1 MLGLGVGIPKLV
13 YPAPAGYVNSQ
24 SLDLDGTGDFV
35 DTNYS
40 VADLQVLQRASFSI
54 SMWVRAPYNA
64 SFTLFGHSDTGNL
77 LSGSFQLDFI
87 YVNGAFQY
95 LSATGKSSNSAW
107 GAITLIN
114 NAAFAS
120 GNANNWV
127 HVVLTVA
134 KGVDDSTNGTQTLYL
149 NGSSVGTGATKTKD
163 FHEATVVT
171 SGHNGLAFGA
181 DMNASSATGHMTGQI
196 DEIGIWSVA
205 LDADAVTAIY
215 NSGAPFDLTEDNGN
229 YDNSN
234 RLNRYYRFEGSSQ
247 ADISTDRGL
256 NGVDVSLEGNPTAS
270 SETPS

>member
-1 MLGLGVGIPKLV
+1 MLGLGASLASYSVLG
-13 YPAPAGYVNSQ
+13 GYENSQ

-40 VADLQVLQRASFSI
+40 VADLQVLQRNNFSI
-54 SMWVRAPYNA
+54 SMWVRAPYDT
-64 SFTLFGHSDTGNL
+64 SFTLYGHTDNGNVL
-77 LSGSFQLDFI
+77 AGSFKLAFI
-87 YVNGAFQY
+87 YLNGAFQY
-95 LSATGKSSNSAW
+95 VSATGKSSNSGW
-107 GAITLIN
+107 GSITLVN

-120 GNANNWV
+120 GNSNNWV
-127 HVVLTVA
+127 HVAVTVA
-134 KGVDDSTNGTQTLYL
+134 KGADDSTNGTQTLYV
-149 NGSSVGTGATKTKD
+149 NGSSVGTGATKPKN

-181 DMNASSATGHMTGQI
+181 DMGPSSASDNMTGQI

-247 ADISTDRGL
+247 ADMSTDRGL

>member
-1 MLGLGVGIPKLV
+1 MLGLGASLASYSVLG
-13 YPAPAGYVNSQ
+13 GYENSQ

-40 VADLQVLQRASFSI
+40 VADLQVLQRGSFSI
-54 SMWVRAPYNA
+54 SMWVRAPYDA
-64 SFTLFGHSDTGNL
+64 SFTFFGHSDTGNL
-77 LSGSFQLDFI
+77 LAGSFELAFI

-95 LSATGKSSNSAW
+95 LSASGKSSNSGW
-107 GAITLIN
+107 GSITLVN
-114 NAAFAS
+114 NALFAS

-181 DMNASSATGHMTGQI
+181 DMGPSSASGHMTGQI

-215 NSGAPFDLTEDNGN
+215 NSGVPFDLTEDNGN
-229 YDNSN
+229 YDNAN
-234 RLNRYYRFEGSSQ
+234 RLNRYYRFVGSTQS
-247 ADISTDRGL
+247 DLSEDRGL
-256 NGVDVSLEGNPTAS
+256 NGVALTLEGNPTVS
-270 SETPS
+270 TSVPS